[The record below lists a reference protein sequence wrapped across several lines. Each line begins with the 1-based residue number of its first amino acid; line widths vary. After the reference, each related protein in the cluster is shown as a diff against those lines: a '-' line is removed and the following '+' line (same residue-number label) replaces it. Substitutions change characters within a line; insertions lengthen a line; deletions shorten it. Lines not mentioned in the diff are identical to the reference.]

1 MSAYKQYDITNASFE
16 EFVNFLFD
24 QEVIPD
30 DAKLQEPWYYHAEV
44 IYDSVRVVTQYIQL
58 FTQLAFLLTQFSRA
72 QLEQGFWAIQSPN
85 LECGV
90 REIVW
95 NESLGFDFRRNCVR
109 SMFYL
114 FECLFSKEAL
124 DTSVE
129 MWWDSLAYDWHCGN
143 RSRANGGEDEL
154 MQDVM
159 FETLSKIL
167 ELDSATCQRAAL
179 HGLGHLHHPDTE
191 PLIRRYIECNKTID
205 PALREY
211 ALSAARFEVL

>member
-1 MSAYKQYDITNASFE
+1 MQYDITNASFE

-30 DAKLQEPWYYHAEV
+30 DDKLQEPWYYHAEV
-44 IYDSVRVVTQYIQL
+44 TYDSVRVVTQYIQL
-58 FTQLAFLLTQFSRA
+58 FTQPAFLLTQFSRA

-90 REIVW
+90 CEIVW
-95 NESLGFDFRRNCVR
+95 NESLGFDIRRNCVG

-114 FECLFSKEAL
+114 FECLFSKDAL

-129 MWWDSLAYDWHCGN
+129 MWWDSLAYDWHCGS
-143 RSRANGGEDEL
+143 RSRANRGEDEL

-167 ELDSATCQRAAL
+167 ELDSPACQRAAL

-191 PLIRRYIECNKTID
+191 PLIRRYIERNKTID